1 MAHERVGEQLILELY
16 ADERALRG
24 PDCRGDQD
32 DGSGDASAVQWP
44 ARPGIGH
51 EQRAN
56 HTGRRQE
63 QQDKARIIT
72 DEPPPN
78 QPEW

>member
-1 MAHERVGEQLILELY
+1 MNGSASKLILELY

-44 ARPGIGH
+44 ARPGIGPRTTR
-51 EQRAN
+51 QS
-56 HTGRRQE
+56 RRQAAGTTG
-63 QQDKARIIT
+63 QSADH
-72 DEPPPN
+72 N
-78 QPEW
+78 